1 MSFRSSLSVS
11 SATERIPL
19 RIVSAVFFLSAA
31 AIADEIFLI
40 RLLSLRF
47 WPHFVPLILS
57 QAMLGFGASGIAIHG
72 TRRWIGRHSES
83 TFAGLVLLAAPSFE
97 LAYRVS
103 QRIPFDPYILLW
115 DPSSW
120 PFFAMFFL
128 VLSIPFLLSGGVVGV
143 PLVCRM
149 GDPGWVYGA
158 SFAGSAAGAL
168 LALPASSFLHTE
180 GLLRVPTGLGIAGSV
195 FVLTIGRPKRIG
207 VRMLA
212 VLGSLGAMILPSA
225 EPSFSPYK
233 DLAVARRLPGARQ
246 VLRYDGPSGDV
257 RILSASGLHVAPGLS
272 IRFRGEVP
280 AQDALYSDGELRGML
295 PVPDGG
301 ELPRYL
307 SWVPEALPYRL
318 IDRPRVLQLSLRGT
332 EGILS
337 AAVNGAASVTI
348 VDPAREIAFA
358 VREWA
363 DDAGRLP
370 GSLPIRIR
378 VEGVRTFLARTRDR
392 FDLVE
397 MSGISSISYA
407 TVGIHAAGET
417 FLLTRE
423 GIDAAVSRVG
433 PGGILSLSGWLK
445 FPPRESIKILRTL
458 REVLEGKGGGPG
470 ALRILMIRGWGTFTI
485 VARSVPFSKA
495 DLDAAKRFC
504 LRTGFTVLWPP
515 GPGESRSPEDRAL
528 ASAIESALSGTAKP
542 GGLFD
547 LRPVTDDSPYF
558 YRFLRPGAIVAFR
571 RILGNQW
578 VPFLEWG
585 VLFLLLSLMISSA
598 VSSLLILGPLL
609 VRGSVRSRITVS
621 GAGYFACLGLAYMLV
636 ELSFLKF
643 GILLTGH
650 PFQAAVAAIGGFTF
664 FSGAGSI
671 LSGTLSKSPSAR
683 RLLFPAI
690 AALAAGGYLFLAHA
704 SSGLLPYPSL
714 VRLLLF
720 LAASAPAAFLMGIP
734 FPTGLERLV
743 EGAPDAAP
751 FAWGINGF
759 CSVVGASLASAGALW
774 LGFRW
779 TVGVGA
785 LLYLFAGG
793 LFGTLG
799 FRKSGTGG
807 RAGVT
812 VSGWCG

>member
-11 SATERIPL
+11 SATERVPL

-57 QAMLGFGASGIAIHG
+57 QAMLGFGASGIAIHA
-72 TRRWIGRHSES
+72 TRRWIGCHPES
-83 TFAGLVLLAAPSFE
+83 AFAGLVLLAAPSFE

-103 QRIPFDPYILLW
+103 LRIPFDPYILLW

-120 PFFAMFFL
+120 PFFALFFL

-143 PLVCRM
+143 PLACRM

-168 LALPASSFLHTE
+168 LALPASSVLHTE
-180 GLLRVPTGLGIAGSV
+180 GLLRVPTGLGIVGSV

-212 VLGSLGAMILPSA
+212 ILGSLGVMLLPPA
-225 EPSFSPYK
+225 DPALSPYK

-246 VLRYDGPSGDV
+246 VLRFDGPSGDV

-318 IDRPRVLQLSLRGT
+318 FDRPRVLQLSLRGT

-348 VDPAREIAFA
+348 VEPAREIASA

-363 DDAGRLP
+363 SDAGRLP
-370 GSLPIRIR
+370 GSPPVRIR
-378 VEGVRTFLARTRDR
+378 VEGARTFLARTKDR

-397 MSGISSISYA
+397 ISGISSISYA

-458 REVLEGKGGGPG
+458 REVLEGRGGGP
-470 ALRILMIRGWGTFTI
+470 AARRILMVRGWGTFTI
-485 VARSVPFSKA
+485 MARAEPFSKV
-495 DLDAAKRFC
+495 DLDAAERFC
-504 LRTGFTVLWPP
+504 LQTGFTVLWPP

-528 ASAIESALSGTAKP
+528 ASAVESALSGKP
-542 GGLFD
+542 EPGRLFD
-547 LRPVTDDSPYF
+547 LRPVIDDSPYF
-558 YRFLRPGAIVAFR
+558 YRFLRPGTVVAFR
-571 RILGNQW
+571 RILGTQW

-598 VSSLLILGPLL
+598 VSSLLILIPVLARRPG
-609 VRGSVRSRITVS
+609 RSRITS
-621 GAGYFACLGLAYMLV
+621 SRAGYFACLGSAYMLV
-636 ELSFLKF
+636 ELSFLKY

-671 LSGTLSKSPSAR
+671 LSGTLSRNPPAR
-683 RLLFPAI
+683 RMLFPAI
-690 AALAAGGYLFLAHA
+690 AGLAAGGYLFLAHA
-704 SSGLLPYPSL
+704 SAWLLPYPST
-714 VRLLLF
+714 VRLPLF

-734 FPTGLERLV
+734 FPAGLERLAGDTEEAV
-743 EGAPDAAP
+743 P

-785 LLYLFAGG
+785 LLYLFAGL
-793 LFGTLG
+793 LFGRLG
-799 FRKSGTGG
+799 MRKPGPDG
-807 RAGVT
+807 RATVT
-812 VSGWCG
+812 VSGWNG